1 MWPAVSATTCSYHD
15 RRGVD
20 RLHHPGISRK
30 IMENVHG
37 IGNAALYRGMTNPLA
52 FAVVRTHGKG
62 EITIAN
68 VLLWD

>member
-1 MWPAVSATTCSYHD
+1 
-15 RRGVD
+15 
-20 RLHHPGISRK
+20 
-30 IMENVHG
+30 MENVHG

-68 VLLWD
+68 VLLWV